1 LVILD
6 LAMPKMT
13 GGDLLNDV
21 HHVVAEVVLC
31 FRNVCF
37 RRCTSGKSL
46 LFWTVLA
53 VTAVIVFGLVS
64 R

>member
-1 LVILD
+1 MHGGPRADSTPQLVILD

-37 RRCTSGKSL
+37 RRCTSRKSSIFL
-46 LFWTVLA
+46 
-53 VTAVIVFGLVS
+53 
-64 R
+64 